1 MKTGMGVGL
10 VLLTLVAGAA
20 GLEAQGRPG
29 GPGGQ
34 GGMGGMGGMGGGMMM
49 GDLGRSLEVALA
61 NRQALDLTEPQ
72 VRSLQALKV
81 EVDRDIEP
89 FRREMQG
96 MRGGGGLGANREAM
110 RLLMERMNTAL
121 APHRARFEEIT
132 TQEQRTL
139 LQPLLRPGP
148 RGGRGGGGPPR

>member
-10 VLLTLVAGAA
+10 VLLALVASAA

-49 GDLGRSLEVALA
+49 GDLGGSLEVALA
-61 NRQALDLTEPQ
+61 NRRALDLTDAQ
-72 VRSLQALKV
+72 VAALEALKV
-81 EVDRDIEP
+81 EVDRDVEP

-96 MRGGGGLGANREAM
+96 MRGGGEPGANREAM
-110 RLLMERMNTAL
+110 RSLMERMNTAL

-132 TQEQRTL
+132 TQEQRTR
-139 LQPLLRPGP
+139 LQPLLRPGA
-148 RGGRGGGGPPR
+148 RGGSGPPR